1 MAKARKTAKKD
12 FVWNPGE
19 VNDKQQRFLDS
30 TAMFT
35 CYGGAKG
42 GGKATTNDTLICTP
56 YGWVKMGD
64 IRVGDIV
71 TGADGKPAY
80 VMGVFPQGEIPT
92 YRVTFADGGSLRVSG
107 EHLWKA
113 RVTGKQHKVN
123 GKRYTRDR
131 WEVLTTEQIL
141 IEMGKL
147 RSNQSVVI
155 PLCKPVMWPERE
167 LPVKPYTLGALIGD
181 GSCQSSIQMTIAEEE
196 IADNIRADGY
206 RVEKWSGKYKYG
218 IYGIFSQ
225 IRELGLNKNCYEKRV
240 PEMYLNGCI
249 EDRLEILRGLMDTD
263 GYADVRGHCSY
274 TSVCRG
280 LADDVQY
287 LVRSLGGKASVS
299 VKNRKSGLSYEVNI
313 RMPDSGIT
321 NADIFKLERKAA
333 RCRGKKYNGG
343 ISDVTRR
350 IVSIEPDGTAECTC
364 ITVSNDEHLYVAEG
378 FTVTH
383 NSHIVRIKAIGGALF
398 NPGISILMMRKTY
411 NELEE
416 NLIRPILKEL
426 SPELYSYNATTHL
439 MTFQNGSTIKFG
451 HWQGDESEHEYN
463 GLQYDWIFIDEAT
476 QFTERSFN
484 FLGGCLRGTS
494 PYPKRMYLTCNPG
507 GVGHAWVKRL
517 FIDRDYHRY
526 PDDPERDEHAENY
539 NFIFA
544 TVEDNKWLLES
555 SPLYLK
561 NLASMPEDLRR
572 AYRYGDWDAIGGNFF
587 PEFRE
592 NKHTTRPFRIPD
604 HWPRFRSFDYG
615 LDLFVCL
622 WWAVDED
629 GRAWCYR
636 SYEHEKLIVQE
647 AAKAILDNT
656 LPHEKIIATY
666 APPDMW
672 NRQKDTGRTMA
683 EIFMLNGVNVV
694 KTDNNRVQGHMIMK
708 DMMSPIPLHD
718 VFIKSMYK
726 GKPPEKLPGFIVFNT
741 CDKLISDIKSI
752 QADDKNPNDC
762 AKEPHD
768 ITHTVDAARYFLVTR
783 TLKAEVQL
791 PLEDEEDEGQRVESY
806 EEFMCGTGDGNYLV

>member
-1 MAKARKTAKKD
+1 
-12 FVWNPGE
+12 
-19 VNDKQQRFLDS
+19 
-30 TAMFT
+30 
-35 CYGGAKG
+35 
-42 GGKATTNDTLICTP
+42 
-56 YGWVKMGD
+56 
-64 IRVGDIV
+64 
-71 TGADGKPAY
+71 
-80 VMGVFPQGEIPT
+80 
-92 YRVTFADGGSLRVSG
+92 
-107 EHLWKA
+107 
-113 RVTGKQHKVN
+113 
-123 GKRYTRDR
+123 
-131 WEVLTTEQIL
+131 
-141 IEMGKL
+141 
-147 RSNQSVVI
+147 
-155 PLCKPVMWPERE
+155 
-167 LPVKPYTLGALIGD
+167 
-181 GSCQSSIQMTIAEEE
+181 
-196 IADNIRADGY
+196 
-206 RVEKWSGKYKYG
+206 
-218 IYGIFSQ
+218 
-225 IRELGLNKNCYEKRV
+225 
-240 PEMYLNGCI
+240 
-249 EDRLEILRGLMDTD
+249 
-263 GYADVRGHCSY
+263 
-274 TSVCRG
+274 
-280 LADDVQY
+280 
-287 LVRSLGGKASVS
+287 
-299 VKNRKSGLSYEVNI
+299 
-313 RMPDSGIT
+313 
-321 NADIFKLERKAA
+321 
-333 RCRGKKYNGG
+333 
-343 ISDVTRR
+343 
-350 IVSIEPDGTAECTC
+350 
-364 ITVSNDEHLYVAEG
+364 
-378 FTVTH
+378 
-383 NSHIVRIKAIGGALF
+383 
-398 NPGISILMMRKTY
+398 
-411 NELEE
+411 
-416 NLIRPILKEL
+416 
-426 SPELYSYNATTHL
+426 
-439 MTFQNGSTIKFG
+439 
-451 HWQGDESEHEYN
+451 
-463 GLQYDWIFIDEAT
+463 
-476 QFTERSFN
+476 
-484 FLGGCLRGTS
+484 
-494 PYPKRMYLTCNPG
+494 MYLTCNPG

-622 WWAVDED
+622 WWAIDED

-718 VFIKSMYK
+718 AFVKSMYK

-752 QADDKNPNDC
+752 QADGKNPNDC
-762 AKEPHD
+762 DKEPHD
-768 ITHTVDAARYFLVTR
+768 ITHTVDAARYFLGTR

-791 PLEDEEDEGQRVESY
+791 PMEEEEDEGQRVESY